1 MKVLQINQYDIWGGA
16 AIAAYRLHQGLLNRE
31 VDSHL
36 LVGDF
41 KIANKRV
48 AKVPRWIKLENQL
61 SRINRRLGL
70 NYINILSSF
79 NLGKHSFYQE
89 ADIVNFHNLHT
100 GYFNYLALPK
110 LTQLKPSV
118 LSLHDMW
125 NFTGHCAY
133 SYDCDRWKT
142 GCGSCPYPH
151 DYPAIERD
159 GTAWEWQLK
168 NWVYKHSKLVVV
180 ANSSWMEQLAQ
191 QSILNRFQIHHI
203 PLGIDINLYQPIET
217 TKCKDLLGISSH
229 KKVLMFAAL
238 NFRDPWKGSD
248 LLVKILSD
256 LPQSLKQNLV
266 LLLFGNESDNLAQK
280 VAIPI
285 INLGYLSNDR
295 LKAIAY
301 SAADLF
307 LLPSRA
313 EAFGLVAL
321 EAAACSTPTVAF
333 RVGGIPDIVRPEMTG
348 YLAVPEDTREFTEAI
363 VNLLQDTQ
371 KYKKLS
377 LQCRQLVVREF
388 SLDLQTQR
396 YLELYQQILAQN

>member
-31 VDSHL
+31 IDSRL
-36 LVGDF
+36 LVGGA
-41 KIANKRV
+41 KIPDDRV
-48 AKVPRWIKLENQL
+48 AIVPRWIRLENQL

-79 NLGKHSFYQE
+79 NLGKHPFYQD

-110 LTQLKPSV
+110 LTHLKPCV

-133 SYDCDRWKT
+133 SYDCDRWKI
-142 GCGSCPYPH
+142 GCGSCPYPS
-151 DYPAIERD
+151 DYPVIERD
-159 GTAWEWQLK
+159 GTAWEWKLK
-168 NWVYKHSKLVVV
+168 NWVYQNSQLVII
-180 ANSSWMEQLAQ
+180 ANSSWMERLAR
-191 QSILNRFQIHHI
+191 QSILSCFEIVHI
-203 PLGIDINLYQPIET
+203 PLGIDMNLYQPIESQ
-217 TKCKDLLGISSH
+217 KCKELLGIPSQ

-238 NFRDPWKGSD
+238 NFHDPWKGSD

-256 LPQSLKQNLV
+256 LPESLKQNLV
-266 LLLFGNESDNLAQK
+266 LLLFGNESENLAQK

-285 INLGYLSNDR
+285 ISLGYLSNDR

-321 EAAACSTPTVAF
+321 EAAACGTPTVAF
-333 RVGGIPDIVRPEMTG
+333 RVGGIPDIVRPGSTG
-348 YLAVPEDTREFTEAI
+348 ELAVPEDTGGFIKAI
-363 VNLLQDTQ
+363 VNLLEDSQQ
-371 KYKKLS
+371 YEQLS
-377 LQCRQLVVREF
+377 LQCRQVATEEF
-388 SLDLQTQR
+388 SLDLQTKR
-396 YLELYQQILAQN
+396 YLELYQKIL